1 MILTS
6 LLAVLLSV
14 PSSVLTVPIF
24 SVPQTEAAT
33 LSKSE
38 LIDIATDIAR
48 AHHLN
53 VDHFLKTVDCE
64 SRWIVDAV
72 GDAGHSHGLVQIYQ
86 PAHTD
91 ITIEQANNPRFAL
104 MWMAR
109 EWQNDHAYWWTCW
122 RIISSASA
130 YTAAQ

>member
-53 VDHFLKTVDCE
+53 VDHFLK
-64 SRWIVDAV
+64 
-72 GDAGHSHGLVQIYQ
+72 
-86 PAHTD
+86 
-91 ITIEQANNPRFAL
+91 
-104 MWMAR
+104 MAR